1 MFYYLLFLSMFIRAQ
16 QYFLFLILL
25 SGLSVSLFVSW
36 LLHIHYCDFF
46 RSPMLLCTL
55 IIWRHL
61 GHILSVPFFS
71 PSTNHL
77 LLFLCAFEWC
87 PRKILFKCVISSCKW
102 EVNFFHIL
110 CSSSSASYVLS
121 HSFSLFSSQILL
133 LPSSISRLSF
143 SVASTLRCVCRNL
156 DSIYFCRCW
165 VGFFHVAIVVQA
177 HSLSLFTLWT
187 HHEFC
192 VCCVKQWTP
201 CKIKIDNRYEFRV
214 SDFMQNKVKIE
225 SFFFFA
231 VYSCCVCNPHVF
243 YYCFKEFRQLSAQ
256 NIYKNKYLG
265 QS

>member
-156 DSIYFCRCW
+156 VDLLLSVLSWFLPCRNCRSSTQLEP
-165 VGFFHVAIVVQA
+165 FYSMDTSRI
-177 HSLSLFTLWT
+177 L
-187 HHEFC
+187 C
-192 VCCVKQWTP
+192 VL
-201 CKIKIDNRYEFRV
+201 R
-214 SDFMQNKVKIE
+214 
-225 SFFFFA
+225 
-231 VYSCCVCNPHVF
+231 
-243 YYCFKEFRQLSAQ
+243 
-256 NIYKNKYLG
+256 
-265 QS
+265 